1 MAGAGPRKEID
12 GLVFDLDFASNKTF
26 AGLGAT
32 ASSLIS
38 SRSASLKYGVTYEG
52 QYGGNINFDND
63 NDFMLISNSADVQI
77 SNGTLYSWVKTS
89 INEPFFKSVL
99 TKNNAYGLYIRNGIP
114 VCIDWNTNTEYS
126 SNFNI
131 ADGKWHHLVLAFQSG
146 VVNGSSLYIDGDLK
160 LTYSMTVRNQLSDIY
175 IGSNEILPGFVKK
188 GLIFSIDAHNGKS
201 YPGTGSTWF
210 DLSGYDRHLSLYNS
224 PTFDSSSGGALSF
237 NGTNQYAETA
247 NWGLLTGATNFT
259 VLTTF
264 KIVNTQNQTWISFGT
279 GSTSTS
285 NQVGISTTAVGG
297 LYSNNTLLYETSNF
311 LSNTWNTMGLTYNG
325 TTLKMYIN
333 GNIAKRKNTSL
344 NVGSS
349 NLRIA
354 RSIVNANEYANVTLA
369 NLKIYNRA
377 LSDTEMSQNYDIIKN
392 IYANTASGERTLG
405 TLADPAPSGFALKN
419 NYPDLP
425 SGYYYIKSL
434 NMPSPLLM
442 YVDMTNDGGGYDY
455 YTITNGSSVSL
466 ITEVHSG
473 TALGLDLVYPRSIDH
488 WKSMYEFVTNVLG
501 SNTATYLQTCG
512 AIYRNGG
519 IGNYTSYVMR
529 DPNSYAGGAPDWQV
543 PDGGRWWLRDSVY
556 GEPNGNYT
564 NNGFLR
570 LYQVTS
576 TGYINNFDDLG
587 AAATSTTYLVST
599 NAKP

>member
-1 MAGAGPRKEID
+1 MAGAGPKKEID

-26 AGLGAT
+26 AGIGAT

-38 SRSASLKYGVTYEG
+38 SRKASLKFGVAYEG

-63 NDFMLISNSADVQI
+63 NDFMLISNSTEVQI
-77 SNGTLYSWVKTS
+77 SNGTLYAWVKTS

-99 TKNNAYGLYIRNGIP
+99 TKNNAYGLYIRNGVP

-131 ADGKWHHLVLAFQSG
+131 ADGKWHHLVLTFQSG

-160 LTYSMTVRNQLSDIY
+160 LTFSMTVRNQLSDIY

-188 GLIFSIDAHNGKS
+188 GLIFSLDAHNGKS
-201 YPGTGSTWF
+201 YPGTGTTWF
-210 DLSGYDRHLSLYNS
+210 DLSGYDRHITLYNS

-237 NGTNQYAETA
+237 NGTNQYGETS
-247 NWGLLTGATNFT
+247 NWGLLTGSTYFT
-259 VLTTF
+259 IFTTF
-264 KIVNTQNQTWISFGT
+264 KILNTQNQTWLSFGT

-311 LSNTWNTMGLTYNG
+311 LSNTWNSIGLTYNG
-325 TTLKMYIN
+325 TTIKMYVN
-333 GNIAKRKNTSL
+333 GNIAKRKNSSL

-354 RSIVNANEYANVTLA
+354 RSILNANEYANVTLA
-369 NLKIYNRA
+369 NIHIYNRA
-377 LSDTEMSQNYDIIKN
+377 LTDAEMSQNYDIVKN
-392 IYANTASGERTLG
+392 IYVNTVAGERTLG

-455 YTITNGSSVSL
+455 YAIANGSSVSL
-466 ITEVHSG
+466 ITQVHSG

-501 SNTATYLQTCG
+501 SNTTTYLQTCG

-543 PDGGRWWLRDSVY
+543 PDLGRWWLRDSVY

-564 NNGFLR
+564 NFGFLR

-576 TGYINNFDDLG
+576 SGFINNFDDLG
-587 AAATSTTYLVST
+587 AAATGNYYLVST